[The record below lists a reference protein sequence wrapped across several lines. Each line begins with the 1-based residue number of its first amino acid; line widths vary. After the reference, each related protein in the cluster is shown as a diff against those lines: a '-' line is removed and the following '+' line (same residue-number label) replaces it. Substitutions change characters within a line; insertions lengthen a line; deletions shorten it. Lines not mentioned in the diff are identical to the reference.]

1 MTAKA
6 LLSHG
11 GLCSNDKRK
20 TSILN
25 KTTRDSNPVVKFKT
39 FCRTPSDSRR
49 RQIAQTAIHV
59 TTFDTPE
66 VQQRE
71 KWYDK
76 NSELWKTA
84 ESAAE
89 LKEICQ
95 TEREKMIFL
104 DLYAGFCGSCKVRI
118 SLVSHSFWTPP

>member
-6 LLSHG
+6 LLSRG
-11 GLCSNDKRK
+11 GLCSSDKRN

-25 KTTRDSNPVVKFKT
+25 KTTRDSNPVVKLKT
-39 FCRTPSDSRR
+39 SCRTLSDSRR
-49 RQIAQTAIHV
+49 RQTAQTAIHV

-76 NSELWKTA
+76 NAELWKTA
-84 ESAAE
+84 KSEAE
-89 LKEICQ
+89 LKEICE
-95 TEREKMIFL
+95 TEQEKMIFL

-118 SLVSHSFWTPP
+118 SLLSHSF